1 MILDSD
7 LNNPNDAEELII
19 MLQKL
24 PTGFRTVLNLYVLE
38 DMSHDQI
45 AKELGIAVS
54 TSRSQLT
61 RAKEFLKKMM
71 LKSMLLKW
79 ISTRCAR
86 SYVE

>member
-1 MILDSD
+1 
-7 LNNPNDAEELII
+7 

-71 LKSMLLKW
+71 LKSMLL
-79 ISTRCAR
+79 I
-86 SYVE
+86 